1 MELKNI
7 HTRFR
12 AYQMTVKGSS
22 FSYWDSATGKF
33 VLGEARFNDDN
44 KASIFHELSKCGKKN
59 N

>member
-22 FSYWDSATGKF
+22 FSYWDSSTGIF